1 MTLKE
6 IRRSK
11 GISQTFVANY
21 MTKLGFKMTK
31 SKLCD
36 RESGKIRFT
45 AKELQALC
53 LLYEVSVADVDLL

>member
-6 IRRSK
+6 IRKSK
-11 GISQTFVANY
+11 GISQVFVANRL
-21 MTKLGFKMTK
+21 TELGIKMTNQQL
-31 SKLCD
+31 SE
-36 RESGKIRFT
+36 RESGKVHFT